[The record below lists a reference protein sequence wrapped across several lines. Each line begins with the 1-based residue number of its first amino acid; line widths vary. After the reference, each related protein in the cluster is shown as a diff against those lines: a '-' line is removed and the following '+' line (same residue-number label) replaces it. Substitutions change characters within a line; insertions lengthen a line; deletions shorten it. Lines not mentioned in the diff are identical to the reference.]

1 MDGIV
6 KNNSSLS
13 KWIVHI
19 TVALLVTVWVAPT
32 LGLFVSSLRTNAQIS
47 VSPWWLSVFP
57 LNINEIQRAADPDE
71 FRKADGDVF
80 IVSGNLFGEESAKE
94 IIVWGTSSRAI
105 DAYVPGDMAD
115 LGDGESITVQA
126 NGDYVWRG
134 NDEQLSGRGQR
145 VLVTTRGPPEFTF
158 ENYRWMLFAKEN
170 TQGVA
175 KAFINTLTVAIPS
188 TIIPIALAA
197 FAAYALAW
205 MKFRGNALLITAV
218 VVGLALPPQIILI
231 PILKLH
237 LSIGIGKSY
246 LGMWLVHSAF
256 TLPFAIFLLHN
267 YMAGIPRE
275 IIENARLD
283 GATDFQIF
291 IKIILPLCTP
301 ALASWAIIQFLW
313 TYNDLL
319 GPMVFLQN
327 NTGDNMVLTQ
337 KLTKLFGMYSER
349 WDLIATSTF
358 ISMAV
363 PLVVFLL
370 MQRHFARGLLAG
382 SIKG

>member
-6 KNNSSLS
+6 ETKSSLN
-13 KWIVHI
+13 KWFVHI
-19 TVALLVTVWVAPT
+19 TVALIVAVWVAPT

-47 VSPWWLSVFP
+47 VSGWWLSVFP
-57 LNINEIQRAADPDE
+57 LDLNEIQRAADPDE
-71 FRKADGDVF
+71 FRRADGDVF
-80 IVSGNLFGEESAKE
+80 TVSGNLFGEESSKK
-94 IIVWGTSSRAI
+94 ITVWGTSSRAV
-105 DAYVPGDMAD
+105 DAYVPGDVAD

-134 NDEQLSGRGQR
+134 SDDQLSGRGQR

-158 ENYRWMLFAKEN
+158 ENYRWMLFDKKN
-170 TQGVA
+170 SQGLA
-175 KAFINTLTVAIPS
+175 RAFINTLTVAIPS

-205 MKFRGNALLITAV
+205 MKFRGNALLISAV
-218 VVGLALPPQIILI
+218 VVGLALPPHITLI

-246 LGMWLVHSAF
+246 LGMWLAHSAF

-275 IIENARLD
+275 IIENAKLD

-291 IKIILPLCTP
+291 IKIILPLSIP

-313 TYNDLL
+313 TFNDLL
-319 GPMVFLQN
+319 GPMVFLHN
-327 NTGDNMVLTQ
+327 NTGDNMVMTH

-349 WDLIATSTF
+349 WELIATSTF
-358 ISMAV
+358 VSMAV
-363 PLVVFLL
+363 PLVVFLI

-382 SIKG
+382 AIK

>member
-13 KWIVHI
+13 KWFVHI

-57 LNINEIQRAADPDE
+57 LDINEIQRAADPDE

-170 TQGVA
+170 TEGVA

>member
-13 KWIVHI
+13 KWFVHI

-170 TQGVA
+170 TEGVA

>member
-170 TQGVA
+170 TEGVA